1 MRDAAPNDQEGAQS
15 AHGNSHGLPTGS
27 LLGRATWG
35 ERPSPA
41 PEDEALSNCELAT
54 QLVASYA
61 SEDALGGRGRDLPSP
76 PEISAILSLVR
87 ELLVPGSTGTPRP
100 RGSLLHSF
108 VEGQLATLRVKL
120 VQQLFRGIYYR
131 WPGPTPDCA
140 ACEEQASAIAASFL
154 SQLPKLRRLVLSD
167 VQAAFDGDPAATGLD
182 EVAFSYPG
190 VHAVTIYRIAHALWT
205 LGAQVVP
212 RMMSEQAHAEAG
224 IDIHPAAE
232 IGESFFIDHGTGV
245 VIGETTQI
253 GCRVRIYQGVT
264 LGALSLPRG
273 AAREQ
278 AGHKRH
284 PTIEDDVV
292 IYANATILG
301 GQTVIGRGAVV
312 GGNAFVTGSLPPGA
326 RVSNPCR

>member
-1 MRDAAPNDQEGAQS
+1 MNDVTGQSEPRPGDDA
-15 AHGNSHGLPTGS
+15 TGPF
-27 LLGRATWG
+27 GQ
-35 ERPSPA
+35 
-41 PEDEALSNCELAT
+41 SNCELAT
-54 QLVASYA
+54 KLVASY
-61 SEDALGGRGRDLPSP
+61 ERQNALSGSGRDLPSP
-76 PEISAILSLVR
+76 PEVSAILSAVR
-87 ELLVPGSTGTPRP
+87 ELLLPGSTGTPRP
-100 RGSLLHSF
+100 RGGLLHSF
-108 VEGQLATLRVKL
+108 IEGQIATLRVKL

-131 WPGPTPDCA
+131 WPGSQPDCA
-140 ACEEQASAIAASFL
+140 ACEAQASQIAAAFL
-154 SQLPKLRRLVLSD
+154 DQLPELRRLVLLD

-190 VHAVTIYRIAHALWT
+190 VYAVTIYRIAHALWQ

-224 IDIHPAAE
+224 IDIHPAAR
-232 IGESFFIDHGTGV
+232 IGEGFFIDHGTGV

-253 GCRVRIYQGVT
+253 GARVRIYQGVT

-273 AAREQ
+273 SVRGQ
-278 AGHKRH
+278 VGHKRH

-312 GGNAFVTGSLPPGA
+312 GGNAFVTDSVQPGA

>member
-1 MRDAAPNDQEGAQS
+1 MERRGSGRGSKQGKTAEAAS
-15 AHGNSHGLPTGS
+15 PTGD
-27 LLGRATWG
+27 
-35 ERPSPA
+35 RPGPA
-41 PEDEALSNCELAT
+41 AQTPQAMTEPLSNCELASL
-54 QLVASYA
+54 LVTAYA
-61 SEDALGGRGRDLPSP
+61 AEDALGGSGRELPSP
-76 PEISAILSLVR
+76 PEISAILALVR
-87 ELLVPGSTGTPRP
+87 ELLLPGSTGIPRP
-100 RGSLLHSF
+100 RGTLLHSF

-131 WPGPTPDCA
+131 WPDRTPDCA
-140 ACEEQASAIAASFL
+140 ACEAQASAIAAAFL
-154 SQLPKLRRLVLSD
+154 NQLPELRRLVLSD

-190 VHAVTIYRIAHALWT
+190 VHAVTVYRIAHALWV

-253 GCRVRIYQGVT
+253 GRRVRIYQGVT

-273 AAREQ
+273 TVREQ

-284 PTIEDDVV
+284 PSIEDDVV

-301 GQTVIGRGAVV
+301 GQTVIGRGAVI
-312 GGNAFVTGSLPPGA
+312 GGNAFVTESVAPGM

>member
-1 MRDAAPNDQEGAQS
+1 MNDFTGHSEP
-15 AHGNSHGLPTGS
+15 GL
-27 LLGRATWG
+27 G
-35 ERPSPA
+35 EEPA
-41 PEDEALSNCELAT
+41 VHLPQSNCELAT
-54 QLVASYA
+54 QLLASYA
-61 SEDALGGRGRDLPSP
+61 RQDALSGSGRDLPSP
-76 PEISAILSLVR
+76 PEVSAILSAVR

-100 RGSLLHSF
+100 RGGLLHSF
-108 VEGQLATLRVKL
+108 IEGQIATLRVKL

-131 WPGPTPDCA
+131 WPGAQPDCA
-140 ACEEQASAIAASFL
+140 ACEAQASQIAAAFL
-154 SQLPKLRRLVLSD
+154 DQLPELRRLVLSD

-190 VHAVTIYRIAHALWT
+190 VYAVTVYRIAHALWR

-212 RMMSEQAHAEAG
+212 RMMTEQAHAEAG
-224 IDIHPAAE
+224 IDIHPAAQ
-232 IGESFFIDHGTGV
+232 IGEAFFIDHGTGV

-253 GCRVRIYQGVT
+253 GARVRIYQGVT

-273 AAREQ
+273 AVRDKV
-278 AGHKRH
+278 GHKRH

-301 GQTVIGRGAVV
+301 GQTVIGRGAVI
-312 GGNAFVTGSLPPGA
+312 GGNAFVTDSVAAGV